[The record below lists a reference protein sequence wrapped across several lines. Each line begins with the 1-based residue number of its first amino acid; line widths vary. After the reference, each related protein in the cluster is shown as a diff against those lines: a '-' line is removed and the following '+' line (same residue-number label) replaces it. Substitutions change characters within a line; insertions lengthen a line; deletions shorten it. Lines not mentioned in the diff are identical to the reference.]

1 MFARKVTMTLKP
13 NCTDEFTSRL
23 EKDVIPML
31 RRQKGFLDEITFVVP
46 EGTKVLAI
54 SLWDKP
60 ESAEA
65 YSNGAFS
72 QVVEILS
79 KIVDGKHVVENC
91 EVANSTFH
99 KIASPVLV

>member
-1 MFARKVTMTLKP
+1 MFARKVMMNLKP
-13 NCTDEFTSRL
+13 DSIAEFTQRL

-31 RRQKGFLDEITFVVP
+31 RRQKGFQGEMTFVVQ
-46 EGTKVLAI
+46 GGIKVLAV
-54 SLWDKP
+54 SLWDTA

-65 YSNGAFS
+65 YNKGAYS

-79 KIVDGKHVVENC
+79 RIVDGKHHVENC

-99 KIASPVLV
+99 QIASPVLV